1 MSAPKTVHI
10 APSSKPLPP
19 ISNLPTIVSLLAPT
33 SPPQKPSLCQMSAR
47 IRALDDNT
55 IFSATLSLL
64 FALFVSALLVVTF
77 FFAFRICRMRD
88 EGEELVGLKARYD
101 FDKRAG
107 PKRGDDEVRTQD
119 DRMSN
124 LQRRCDQQAV
134 TIEQVL
140 VEKTR
145 NEAALVQ
152 TIRAMTQDRANLE
165 ATVMHTALGNSLCFT
180 TMTQTLLG
188 ELRQVKDDK
197 ATSDSQ
203 ARAASTANKQ
213 LEIENTGL
221 SSQIKDLQGRL
232 DETQKA
238 RARDAIKASE
248 LGTEYNKL
256 LAENSRLQGQS
267 DELEEYKSKVAK
279 LEDTVSDCK
288 AKIMK
293 CNTTLA
299 NRTSEIA
306 EQRISIA
313 NHEATAMQQESTIAD
328 QANVISGQRN
338 TIAEREATI
347 IQRESTITDQESE
360 ITGQLKLLDGGNA
373 TITQQETTIAD
384 LESVIARQRKT
395 ITDREATISQREST
409 IADQESKHAEQQKAV
424 EDSKATIAQQETT
437 IANHSTKIM
446 KQDIIIADLEATVIQ
461 QKTTVDDYE
470 TRIGKQAMTIA
481 NLEATITEQR
491 TTLADYET
499 NVSRQQTFIAD
510 RETTI
515 TQQKVTI
522 DGHEKRLEAQQ
533 VRIADYEATIDI
545 ERSRLR
551 QIEICAGLPPHAQFV
566 FDRSRKRM
574 DAHGR
579 SQRLAKV
586 ATDFERTAHS
596 FVNDALE
603 SSSGYLAAAKERRHS
618 VSAGSTRLEVA
629 SQLKGPAFTATSPDI
644 RQRLTDKKQRDLEKL
659 SLTKIGFI
667 ITIDPDIACKGT
679 AQSNRTFKGS
689 YSIDAYDLPIQAPHG
704 PTALSATLLDDIR
717 DDRIRWADTTKF
729 NAGTYFVCKAIA
741 AKKAAQAALRSR
753 TQSKFNH
760 ILETLTPLG
769 KFMERHDLNKARGS
783 GPSLIDRLGK
793 LAGQSK
799 DEKLMKLIGEL
810 EECNEQIQR
819 ETERKIEQMVRDLS
833 KWLLDFQDTEVSNK
847 QDNGDRAIDQFQ
859 SRQSKK
865 ELGHEASSHDQEPKP
880 DRGAG
885 SATNSALNNGW
896 SMSSNT
902 ESISSEDTTSDM
914 AAKQPPREE
923 PIQRDARAVQN
934 QGKSRTH
941 TVAEQGTFAESQA
954 DDSQPQLEGPQAKKK
969 TRRKMKTA
977 KNTAQPTQDDIGTV
991 GNGQQGV
998 DIVGRTTG
1006 LGASRFAQSAVDERP
1021 VVGPQ
1026 APAASVRSG
1035 LQSSKFATS
1044 AVADR
1049 PVIVPQAPAASV
1061 RSGLQSSKFA
1071 TSEVGNPETA
1081 IRPSASAIQTARQA
1095 TSSQAWTRG
1104 KTSSPIDAPTGPR
1117 AMKPENERAQHT
1129 AADHTWPTS

>member
-1 MSAPKTVHI
+1 MWE
-10 APSSKPLPP
+10 
-19 ISNLPTIVSLLAPT
+19 
-33 SPPQKPSLCQMSAR
+33 
-47 IRALDDNT
+47 
-55 IFSATLSLL
+55 
-64 FALFVSALLVVTF
+64 
-77 FFAFRICRMRD
+77 

-180 TMTQTLLG
+180 TTTQTLLG

-203 ARAASTANKQ
+203 ERAASTANQQ

-221 SSQIKDLQGRL
+221 SSQLKDLQGRL

-288 AKIMK
+288 ATIMKCTTTLGK

-313 NHEATAMQQESTIAD
+313 NHEATATQQENTIAD
-328 QANVISGQRN
+328 QANVISGQRI

-360 ITGQLKLLDGGNA
+360 ITGQLKLLHGANA

-409 IADQESKHAEQQKAV
+409 TADQESKDAEQQKAV

-437 IANHSTKIM
+437 IADHSTKIM

-491 TTLADYET
+491 TTVASYET
-499 NVSRQQTFIAD
+499 NASRQQTFIAD

-533 VRIADYEATIDI
+533 VRIANYEATIDI

-566 FDRSRKRM
+566 LDTSRKRM

-586 ATDFERTAHS
+586 ATDFERTARG
-596 FVNDALE
+596 FVNDTLE

-659 SLTKIGFI
+659 SLTKIDFI

-679 AQSNRTFKGS
+679 AQSGRTFKGS
-689 YSIDAYDLPIQAPHG
+689 YSIDAYDLPIQAQHG

-810 EECNEQIQR
+810 EQCNEQIQR

-833 KWLLDFQDTEVSNK
+833 KWLLDFQDTEVSTK

-885 SATNSALNNGW
+885 SAINSALNNGW
-896 SMSSNT
+896 SISSNT

-934 QGKSRTH
+934 QGKSRTD
-941 TVAEQGTFAESQA
+941 TVAEQGTFADSQA

-977 KNTAQPTQDDIGTV
+977 KNTTQPTQDDIGTV

-1026 APAASVRSG
+1026 TPAASVRSG
-1035 LQSSKFATS
+1035 LQA
-1044 AVADR
+1044 
-1049 PVIVPQAPAASV
+1049 
-1061 RSGLQSSKFA
+1061 SKFA
-1071 TSEVGNPETA
+1071 TSEVGNHETA
-1081 IRPSASAIQTARQA
+1081 LQAPTSSVQPGRQA
-1095 TSSQAWTRG
+1095 TSSQAWPRG
-1104 KTSSPIDAPTGPR
+1104 KTSSPLDAPTGPR
-1117 AMKPENERAQHT
+1117 AMKPENKRA
-1129 AADHTWPTS
+1129 